1 MHSVIAL
8 AGSEIGLQLGLAGVP
23 VVEVADVDEALEILT
38 RYLDG
43 LDSAQIV
50 LVDENLRQ
58 RFPERVHKRIREHR
72 GLPLILFC
80 PSFQTDENNADALLA
95 ELLKPAIGYEIRL
108 E

>member
-8 AGSEIGLQLGLAGVP
+8 ANSEVGLQLRLAGVP
-23 VVEVADVDEALEILT
+23 VIDVTDADEAIQILL

-43 LDSAQIV
+43 LDAAQII
-50 LVDENLRQ
+50 LVDETLRE
-58 RFPERVHKRIREHR
+58 RFPERIHKRIREHR

-80 PSFQTDENNADALLA
+80 PSFETDESDVDALLA